1 VRFNRGDPLQRA
13 IDGKCQGIRTVTNS
27 LKGCLNSLASMQTLY
42 VKLPLLGRGLI
53 MPLSIKALV
62 PLGRA
67 TMLAS
72 VVIIASGILEITGC
86 PLFAAVGKVTLNWA
100 AVRSETEKLRQKIT
114 TAAYQAGIGSA
125 ACQSASDRQT
135 SSVTWQTQIA
145 SPISLPSF
153 ADERHG
159 GRSG

>member
-1 VRFNRGDPLQRA
+1 MPGYKNYYQFSERLLEQLSLNAKTL
-13 IDGKCQGIRTVTNS
+13 CQIAPIGT
-27 LKGCLNSLASMQTLY
+27 
-42 VKLPLLGRGLI
+42 GLI

-72 VVIIASGILEITGC
+72 VVIVASGILEITGC

-114 TAAYQAGIGSA
+114 TATYQARIASQPQSLSMQPWTLPRSRAQIPVETQA
-125 ACQSASDRQT
+125 ACVERAEMLFPK
-135 SSVTWQTQIA
+135 
-145 SPISLPSF
+145 PIS
-153 ADERHG
+153 
-159 GRSG
+159 

>member
-1 VRFNRGDPLQRA
+1 LSMPDAFQSQRSA
-13 IDGKCQGIRTVTNS
+13 PERDRWEMPGYKNYYQFSERLLEQLSHNAKTLCQIAPIGT
-27 LKGCLNSLASMQTLY
+27 
-42 VKLPLLGRGLI
+42 GLI

-72 VVIIASGILEITGC
+72 VVIVASGILEITGC

-114 TAAYQAGIGSA
+114 TAAYQARIRSA
-125 ACQSASDRQT
+125 ACQSTSDRHA
-135 SSVTWQTQIA
+135 SSVFKLQDYTIFVLPTTFPPTQ
-145 SPISLPSF
+145 
-153 ADERHG
+153 
-159 GRSG
+159 

>member
-67 TMLAS
+67 TILAS
-72 VVIIASGILEITGC
+72 AVIVASGILEITGC

-114 TAAYQAGIGSA
+114 TAACQAGIRSA
-125 ACQSASDRQT
+125 ACQSASDRHA
-135 SSVTWQTQIA
+135 SSVTWQIQIA
-145 SPISLPSF
+145 SPIFHSTF
-153 ADERHG
+153 ADEHHG
-159 GRSG
+159 ERSG

>member
-1 VRFNRGDPLQRA
+1 MPWYKNYYQFSERLLEQLSLNAKNL
-13 IDGKCQGIRTVTNS
+13 CQIAPIGT
-27 LKGCLNSLASMQTLY
+27 
-42 VKLPLLGRGLI
+42 GLI

-67 TMLAS
+67 TILAS
-72 VVIIASGILEITGC
+72 VVIVASGILEITGC

-114 TAAYQAGIGSA
+114 TAAYQARIRSA
-125 ACQSASDRQT
+125 VCQSTSDRHA
-135 SSVTWQTQIA
+135 SSVTWQIQIA
-145 SPISLPSF
+145 SPTF
-153 ADERHG
+153 VDTVADEHHG